1 MNIIHRIKWVA
12 LCMLLF
18 SQCSIPVYGQA
29 DGMRTVEIRLTK
41 DFGAKLKLHDE
52 SEKSLQEFFK
62 SYGAS
67 FPDGSQ
73 VKLEFSSSSEYRLI
87 TYNQPG
93 QIESITA
100 ICNWFNLYS
109 AWFSAEMIY
118 VTDSDVAE
126 ARAESMGELYN
137 QTRGK

>member
-1 MNIIHRIKWVA
+1 
-12 LCMLLF
+12 
-18 SQCSIPVYGQA
+18 
-29 DGMRTVEIRLTK
+29 MRTVEIRLTK

-52 SEKSLQEFFK
+52 AAKSLQEFFK

-67 FPDGSQ
+67 FPDGSH
-73 VKLEFSSSSEYRLI
+73 VKLKFTSSSQYRLI

-118 VTDSDVAE
+118 VTDTDVAE
-126 ARAESMGELYN
+126 ARAESMGLLYH